1 MLIPKSYLTT
11 PMPPAWYNDY
21 WYNDYEKHMTHT
33 NDIFDLRESAELL
46 AAKIYIEALLP
57 SWIRQNPNIIVA
69 GGCWASKLHNEAIK
83 DIDVFILD
91 CSNIE
96 KEGIRDLMKAWDCE
110 DKTDDYARN
119 NDKVTEV
126 WTSKRSK
133 VQFIFTKHQTR
144 KDLIND
150 FDYVHC
156 KASYNEG
163 KLYITRKIFDAIINK
178 HLIVQNGKNIQQ
190 WRRHKFLDRGYKE
203 AVEIEQTLGDIL
215 AGALKSNP
223 VNVSVGG
230 GGGSTVLIQT
240 EYIPW

>member
-11 PMPPAWYNDY
+11 PMPPAWYY
-21 WYNDYEKHMTHT
+21 DYEKHMTHT

-126 WTSKRSK
+126 WTSKRNK

-144 KDLIND
+144 KELIED

-156 KASYNEG
+156 KASYNDG
-163 KLYITRKIFDAIINK
+163 KLYITRKIYDAIVNR
-178 HLIVQNGKNIQQ
+178 HLIVQNNKNIQL
-190 WRRHKFLDRGYKE
+190 WRKAKFLDRGYKE
-203 AVEIEQTLGDIL
+203 VIHKANTEFVPW
-215 AGALKSNP
+215 SHY
-223 VNVSVGG
+223 
-230 GGGSTVLIQT
+230 STNIAQNA
-240 EYIPW
+240 